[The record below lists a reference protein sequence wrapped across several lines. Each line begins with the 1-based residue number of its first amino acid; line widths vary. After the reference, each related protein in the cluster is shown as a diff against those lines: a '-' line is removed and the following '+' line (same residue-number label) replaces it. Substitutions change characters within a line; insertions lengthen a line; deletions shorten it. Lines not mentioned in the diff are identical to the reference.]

1 MLSVSKS
8 SKVVL
13 KFFSSSQTNS
23 ENYQPILVLSI
34 IVLLIGLV
42 LTGIAIGILLTIKRR
57 TQHQPPPAHEL
68 DQLTVRSSAQTG
80 RYFLI

>member
-1 MLSVSKS
+1 MLSISKS

-13 KFFSSSQTNS
+13 KFLSSSQTNA
-23 ENYQPILVLSI
+23 ETYHPILFLSI

-57 TQHQPPPAHEL
+57 TQHQPPAAHEL
-68 DQLTVRSSAQTG
+68 DQLTLQSTAQTG